1 MKHVIF
7 AIAVSFVSALA
18 WVPRPLSAQ
27 TPLYTKPPAPWVNR
41 SGAARTF
48 TPEVLPDRKITF
60 RIEALTASGVQLV
73 VGTDHADQH
82 TYPMTKAE
90 DGVWSATIGP
100 VEPEIYPYVFK
111 VGGANVGRGNVE
123 VRGASPAVYDPQ
135 NVPHGSITTH
145 TYFSKVQNSLRQL
158 SVYVPPQYYSEP
170 QRAFPILYNWGG
182 SGNGRDAVILDN
194 LNAQKKAVPMLMVMV
209 DTSLVANSSSPE
221 GQGLALKLENSSLT
235 GLAKLAAE
243 SEAARVVN
251 SDELVTDVMPF
262 VELHYRTLPG
272 RDNRAMVG
280 ISHSGGTSFTAT
292 VRNLDKFGNL
302 GLLSTGMFGG
312 LLPSPTFALY
322 GPYEPDKLLPPL
334 TKKLLAP
341 ATRLKVF
348 YLACGNIDPRVTFIQ
363 QGAKDFEKYGVKTV
377 VEVYPGGH
385 QDKAFR
391 PAFVSFAS
399 LLFK

>member
-1 MKHVIF
+1 MNNSIF
-7 AIAVSFVSALA
+7 AIGIISVSAL
-18 WVPRPLSAQ
+18 VCLPRPLPAQ
-27 TPLYTKPPAPWVNR
+27 TPLYTTPPAPWVNR
-41 SGAARTF
+41 SGNVRSFA
-48 TPEVLPDRKITF
+48 PEVLPDRKITF
-60 RIEALTASGVQLV
+60 RIEAPTASEVQLV

-82 TYPMTKAE
+82 TYSLKKGE
-90 DGVWSATIGP
+90 GGVWSVTLGP
-100 VEPEIYPYVFK
+100 VDPEIYPYFFK
-111 VGGANVGRGNVE
+111 IGGARVGRGNVE
-123 VRGASPAVYDPQ
+123 VHGAAPAVHDLQ
-135 NVPHGSITTH
+135 NVPHGSTTTH

-182 SGNGRDAVILDN
+182 GGNGRDAIILDN
-194 LNAQKKAVPMLMVMV
+194 LNAAKKAVPMIMVLV
-209 DTSLVANSSSPE
+209 DTSVPDNGSSPD
-221 GQGLALKLENSSLT
+221 GQGLSLELKNSNLT

-243 SEAARVVN
+243 SEAARVMN

-262 VELHYRTLPG
+262 VESHYRTLSG

-292 VRNLDKFGNL
+292 TRNLDKFGNL

-334 TKKLLAP
+334 SKKLLAP

-348 YLACGNIDPRVTFIQ
+348 YMSCGNIDPRVTFIQ
-363 QGAKDFEKYGVKTV
+363 QGAKDFQRYGVKTV
-377 VEVYPGGH
+377 VEVFPGGH

-391 PAFVSFAS
+391 PAFVNFVS